1 MISSINPA
9 AKPHIHVTNKII
21 MLSFMLRLTRKR
33 INMPLPAL
41 TNNPAQT
48 AGNVITLSRYIVV
61 NNIEDAQLGIIPTRE
76 ETRTDLFG

>member
-1 MISSINPA
+1 
-9 AKPHIHVTNKII
+9 
-21 MLSFMLRLTRKR
+21 
-33 INMPLPAL
+33 MPLPAL

-48 AGNVITLSRYIVV
+48 AGNVITPSRYIVV